1 MSNPDPIDVHVGS
14 QLKMRRRLLSISQ
27 GEIGN
32 NLGLTFQQIQ
42 KYEKGTNRIASSR
55 LLKLSKILDVPVE
68 YFFEEMPDHVEQH
81 ARNFSIENPETF
93 DQVRLVSRETVE
105 LILNYYK
112 IKNPKLRKRIFE
124 LIKGIALAGK

>member
-1 MSNPDPIDVHVGS
+1 MP
-14 QLKMRRRLLSISQ
+14 KMRRKFLSISQ

-42 KYEKGTNRIASSR
+42 KYERGMNRIASSR

-81 ARNFSIENPETF
+81 ARNFSLKNPETF
-93 DQVRLVSRETVE
+93 DQDRFIKRETLE
-105 LILNYYK
+105 LVLSYYK
-112 IKNPKLRKRIFE
+112 IENTKTRKKIFE
-124 LIKGIALAGK
+124 CIKGIALVGK